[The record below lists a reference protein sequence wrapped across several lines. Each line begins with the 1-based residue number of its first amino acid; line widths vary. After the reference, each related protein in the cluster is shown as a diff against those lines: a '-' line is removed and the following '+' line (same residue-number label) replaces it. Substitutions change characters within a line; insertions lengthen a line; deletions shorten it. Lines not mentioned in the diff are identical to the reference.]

1 METNQIPLKLL
12 EKYNLSKEGH
22 LKYSFFEFPNF
33 ENELNKENAMLD
45 SLKTFDKSLEN
56 LFSKISEFIST
67 NKNTFNDTCME
78 NEVKSLDYLFLIKS
92 TIYLVETIISKL
104 ENNEPKK

>member
-12 EKYNLSKEGH
+12 EKYNLSKEDH
-22 LKYSFFEFPNF
+22 LKYSFFEIPNF

-104 ENNEPKK
+104 ENS